1 MVVAN
6 AKAIDYDRTIKNC
19 DTHIHGCKL
28 MAEFLQSGYY
38 TIQKS
43 LKTRNDAICDA
54 LLEARKVHLEVF
66 RSLLFTLGDL
76 GYKKERRIEEVG
88 QQIQAA
94 HIQQELCNDSLNPNA
109 KKFSDQKKDLLRTR
123 DELELE
129 IRDVRDRQSAALN
142 KYKPTEEAL
151 NKANVVHRHP
161 VEDLEER
168 LLNMRAKMVG
178 YKAMALGHVS
188 SVPLKNEIQSLMQ
201 TLDESRKV
209 ISRSA
214 NRSTL
219 QIEQ

>member
-1 MVVAN
+1 MIEQSRIVTLTFTDVNLWLNSYKVVSSPFKN
-6 AKAIDYDRTIKNC
+6 PSRHVMMPSVTRCWKHAKFIWKS
-19 DTHIHGCKL
+19 
-28 MAEFLQSGYY
+28 SGPF
-38 TIQKS
+38 S
-43 LKTRNDAICDA
+43 S
-54 LLEARKVHLEVF
+54 LLE
-66 RSLLFTLGDL
+66 TWDT
-76 GYKKERRIEEVG
+76 KKERRIEEVG

-129 IRDVRDRQSAALN
+129 IRDVRDRQSNALD

-151 NKANVVHRHP
+151 NKANVPHRHP
-161 VEDLEER
+161 MEDLEER

-188 SVPLKNEIQSLMQ
+188 SVPLKNEIHSLMQ
-201 TLDESRKV
+201 TLDESRKI

-214 NRSTL
+214 NRSVL
-219 QIEQ
+219 QIE